1 MILNLSA
8 TIRQRRHQ
16 LGLTLQQVADRA
28 GCTKGYL
35 STIENDR
42 RSSVPSKD
50 LLERL
55 ERALQMSA
63 GTLVLAGGWQ
73 ATPSEVREQVR
84 SLEEH
89 GRLAKRLA
97 ELLRRDGVDEVF
109 RRGELGRI
117 VDTLSMGA
125 GARPGAGA
133 IANGGSAGGGGGGR
147 ATSGN
152 GGAPGGAG
160 HGAPGGASLLGVLPM
175 QVPVINKVA
184 AGYPTEFTDL
194 SYPARVADDYVS
206 VPDVA
211 DADAFGARV
220 CGDSMM
226 PVYREGDIVVFSP
239 EAPTAEGSDCFV
251 RFERNSETTFKRVY
265 FEQRDGGEFIRLQ
278 PLNPAYPAKTVH
290 REEVAG
296 MYAAVYVV
304 RPVGRGAQG

>member
-1 MILNLSA
+1 MILNLAA

-55 ERALQMSA
+55 ERALQMPA

-97 ELLRRDGVDEVF
+97 ELLKRDGVDEVF

-125 GARPGAGA
+125 GARPGGAGA
-133 IANGGSAGGGGGGR
+133 IADGGGGGR
-147 ATSGN
+147 AANGN
-152 GGAPGGAG
+152 GGASRGASYA
-160 HGAPGGASLLGVLPM
+160 APGGARLLGVLPM

-211 DADAFGARV
+211 DTDAFGARV

-265 FEQRDGGEFIRLQ
+265 FEQREGGEFIRLQ

-304 RPVGRGAQG
+304 RPVGRGGGGA